1 MKIVKAFLA
10 LTLGMLLVTGTTG
23 SLPAADGKGW
33 ATKIASGSEMSVS
46 GSSTVH
52 DWVCEEI
59 QVSGNIRVEGFTPGT
74 SPTLDDLM
82 QFLAAT
88 PGAAEAEVTVP
99 VKEIHCDK
107 DGMDPK
113 THKALKANK
122 HPNITYRL
130 TKLKVAAPSS
140 TGGDSFLINT
150 TGELTV
156 AGQTRE
162 IGMDVRISRTGDN
175 LVVSGE
181 KALKMTDFG
190 IEKPTAMW
198 GMIKAYDDV
207 TVRFNVGIHPSAREE
222 STGGGR

>member
-74 SPTLDDLM
+74 SPTLDDLK

-156 AGQTRE
+156 AGQTRTVDME
-162 IGMDVRISRTGDN
+162 VSVERAGESG
-175 LVVSGE
+175 LAVSGK

-190 IEKPTAMW
+190 MEKPTAMW
-198 GMIKAYDDV
+198 GMIKAHDEV
-207 TVRFNVGIHPSAREE
+207 TVRFKVEVRPAAQG
-222 STGGGR
+222 STGGSK